1 MNHKQ
6 RRQAAA
12 RARKSFNQARRRWED
27 GVIAAFASRGW
38 NERDVRSHVKNIRKA
53 SEAAQNAIYA
63 MSPSVYIKSILGEI
77 EKASED
83 NDDNNESSS
92 SESSSSELNGDEIE
106 VEDSENP
113 K

>member
-1 MNHKQ
+1 
-6 RRQAAA
+6 
-12 RARKSFNQARRRWED
+12 
-27 GVIAAFASRGW
+27 
-38 NERDVRSHVKNIRKA
+38 
-53 SEAAQNAIYA
+53 